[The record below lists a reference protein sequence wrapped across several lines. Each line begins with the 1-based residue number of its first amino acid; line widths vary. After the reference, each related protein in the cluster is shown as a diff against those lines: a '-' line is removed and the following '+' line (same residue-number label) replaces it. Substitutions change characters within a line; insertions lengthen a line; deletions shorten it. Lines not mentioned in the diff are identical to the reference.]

1 MYLSKLVLDPVKPGV
16 RRDLT
21 DCCQMHRSVMAAF
34 PGDGDG
40 RLGMGILYRVEG
52 ESHVLIQSL
61 VAPDPARCPAGY
73 AIAGVKDV
81 TQAFGAIKE
90 GDILRF
96 ALLANPSHR
105 EVHGG
110 KRHVLATRPQWLEWL
125 REKGETFGF
134 ALEADDGIL
143 TAPRRV
149 YGSKHGT
156 TVTLGAVYFE
166 GVLQVTHKML
176 FRSALETGIG
186 QGKSYG
192 LGMLSVA
199 KAFSFSGSEV
209 SRSPAGTRGQSHPVS
224 T

>member
-1 MYLSKLVLDPVKPGV
+1 MYLSKLVLDPGKPGV
-16 RRDLT
+16 RRDLS
-21 DCCQMHRSVMAAF
+21 DCCQMHRSVMASF
-34 PGDGDG
+34 PGDGEG

-52 ESHVLIQSL
+52 ESHILIQSL

-81 TQAFGAIKE
+81 TQSFGGIQE
-90 GDILRF
+90 NDILRF

-105 EVHGG
+105 EVRRGP
-110 KRHVLATRPQWLEWL
+110 RHALSTRPQWLQWL
-125 REKGETFGF
+125 REKGELFGF
-134 ALEADDGIL
+134 APEADDGIM

-149 YGSKHGT
+149 YGHKNGT

-166 GVLQVTHKML
+166 GVLQVTRKML
-176 FRSALETGIG
+176 FRSALEVGIG

-192 LGMLSVA
+192 LGLLSIA
-199 KAFSFSGSEV
+199 KAFQFSSVEV
-209 SRSPAGTRGQSHPVS
+209 ARSPAVTRGQSHPIS